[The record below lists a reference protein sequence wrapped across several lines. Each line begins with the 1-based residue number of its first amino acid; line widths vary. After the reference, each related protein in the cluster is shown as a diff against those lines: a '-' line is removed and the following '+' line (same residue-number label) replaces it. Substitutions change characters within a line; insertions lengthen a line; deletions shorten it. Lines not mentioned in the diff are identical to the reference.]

1 MKNLLLLFIA
11 LTWLI
16 SASAQSVTDI
26 NGNSYPTVKIGI
38 QTWMA
43 KNLASTKAPDG
54 SSIISY
60 PYFGSED
67 SVRQYGRMYDWANA
81 LKACPEGWHLPSDEE
96 WMALVDFLGGPMIA
110 GGKIK
115 ETGTSHWKDPNKGAT
130 NESGFTALPGGQ
142 REGTLGYLKNFRY
155 LNNKGFWWTSQE
167 VSDFQAAYFSLVNN
181 STSLSTSY
189 SYKNYGYSVRCLRD

>member
-11 LTWLI
+11 LPWLI

-26 NGNSYPTVKIGI
+26 DGNTYPTAKIGI
-38 QTWMA
+38 QSWMA
-43 KNLASTKAPDG
+43 KNLASTKSPDG

-67 SVRQYGRMYDWANA
+67 SVKQYGRMYDWHNA

-96 WMALVDFLGGPMIA
+96 WMALVDYLGGPMIA

-115 ETGTSHWKDPNKGAT
+115 ETGTSHWKSPNKGAT
-130 NESGFTALPGGQ
+130 NESGFTALPS
-142 REGTLGYLKNFRY
+142 GYRTERGKYINFKQN
-155 LNNKGFWWTSQE
+155 L
-167 VSDFQAAYFSLVNN
+167 AYYWS
-181 STSLSTSY
+181 STSY
-189 SYKNYGYSVRCLRD
+189 DDLNAWGYYITYGEPIIYRYSMSFTKKMGFAVRCVKD